1 MPDSVVLQTVP
12 SVTDTSIDREISVY
26 IQDVWTLGRLTL
38 NPGLRYEYIKG
49 SVRDQ
54 TAPAGRFLPVR
65 VFTQA
70 DYVKVPSFSDFSP
83 RFGAA
88 YDLFGNGKT
97 ALKANFGKYV
107 QSFSSNL
114 GDDYNPMGGGSDT
127 RTWRDLNGDD
137 IAQENE
143 LGVIDEPELRQAG
156 ERDEAR
162 SADMKRPYQLLY
174 SAGLQQEL
182 LPGLS
187 GSVNYYYRKYYNDF
201 WVDNVV
207 TTAAD
212 YSPIVIPDP
221 RSNGQTITVYSI
233 AAAKLGVID
242 NVRSN
247 STENGREY
255 HGVDVSFNA
264 RLRNGTQLQGGVTT
278 GKLHEHVCQ
287 VDDPN
292 NLRYCDATY
301 PFLTQF
307 KLSGTYPLPYGFRV
321 SGSFQSLP
329 GVQSSRD
336 GGNVGKDINETYSV
350 GRAIAPGL
358 TQTTVNVRL
367 NEPGSVFLDRVN
379 QVDFAIS
386 RDFQI
391 GRARVRPQIDIFNAL
406 NNNAITQV
414 NTTFGPSL
422 LLPVS
427 VLNPRLVRVNRAG
440 DLLEHPDVVSGF
452 SCRTTTS

>member
-1 MPDSVVLQTVP
+1 M
-12 SVTDTSIDREISVY
+12 
-26 IQDVWTLGRLTL
+26 TL
-38 NPGLRYEYIKG
+38 NPGLRFEHIKG
-49 SVRDQ
+49 SLRDQ
-54 TAPAGRFLPVR
+54 TAPAGRFLPLR

-70 DYVKVPSFSDFSP
+70 DYVNVPSFSDVSP
-83 RFGAA
+83 RFGIA
-88 YDLFGNGKT
+88 YDLFGKGKT

-143 LGVIDEPELRQAG
+143 LGPSTNLNFGKPASVTRPDPAG
-156 ERDEAR
+156 L
-162 SADMKRPYQLLY
+162 KRPYQLLY

-201 WVDNVV
+201 WVDNLV

-212 YSPIVIPDP
+212 YTPINIADP
-221 RSNGQTITVYSI
+221 RNNGQRIDVYSI
-233 AAAKLGVID
+233 VPAKLGVID
-242 NVRSN
+242 NVRYN
-247 STENGREY
+247 TTENGREY

-264 RLRNGTQLQGGVTT
+264 RLRNGTQIQGGVTT

-292 NLRYCDATY
+292 NLRFCDASY
-301 PFLTQF
+301 PFTTQF

-321 SGSFQSLP
+321 SGLFQSLP
-329 GVQSSRD
+329 GVQSARD
-336 GGNVGKDINETYSV
+336 GGNVGKDISEMYSV

-358 TQTTVNVRL
+358 TQTTVNLRL
-367 NEPGSVFLDRVN
+367 SEPGTVFLDRVN
-379 QVDFAIS
+379 QLDFALS
-386 RDFQI
+386 RDFKA
-391 GRARVRPQIDIFNAL
+391 GRMHIRPQVDIFNAL

-414 NTTFGPSL
+414 NTAFGPSL
-422 LLPVS
+422 LQPQI
-427 VLNPRLVRVNRAG
+427 VLNPRLARFNVRIT
-440 DLLEHPDVVSGF
+440 F
-452 SCRTTTS
+452 